1 MRVCGID
8 IKANEIIVCVLSLDR
23 GLFEAPEIRQRRIN
37 IANADDPKQLR
48 AFQATVAKLMDDY
61 KVDKIAIKARH
72 QKGKF
77 AGAASGFKLETALQ
91 LMETHKAYLISAAVI
106 KETQKY
112 DPLPVDFKDTG
123 LKAFQEQAFMAAYT
137 QLVGPR
143 HPPKVVKD
151 EVEPLST
158 GNTETNREHEEKP
171 RFVAAKKKSKKTDVY
186 EDKPQAPTSK
196 ETIEQESPWAQ
207 AKSRTKAEPAKAEPT
222 KAHSNEPQKKP
233 AKENPWLKKD

>member
-8 IKANEIIVCVLSLDR
+8 IKANEVIICILSLDR

-37 IANADDPKQLR
+37 VANADDPKQLR
-48 AFQATVAKLMDDY
+48 IFQQTITKLMEDY
-61 KVDKIAIKARH
+61 KVDKIAIKARL

-91 LMETHKAYLISAAVI
+91 LLESHRAYLISAAVI

-112 DPLPVDFKDTG
+112 VPLPVDFRDTG

-143 HPPKVVKD
+143 YPPKPEAKD
-151 EVEPLST
+151 ENEEPSQQAAESPDTEPAPTVEFV
-158 GNTETNREHEEKP
+158 RAEKP
-171 RFVAAKKKSKKTDVY
+171 AKEKKS
-186 EDKPQAPTSK
+186 PPTV
-196 ETIEQESPWAQ
+196 ERESPWAQ
-207 AKSRTKAEPAKAEPT
+207 AKSP
-222 KAHSNEPQKKP
+222 SKP
-233 AKENPWLKKD
+233 AAESGKENPWKRKD